1 MKNPTTDDPHDL
13 QRFLRAQE
21 PTYATALAELRSGQK
36 RSHWMWFIFP
46 QIEGLGQ
53 SPTSK
58 YYAIK
63 SLAEA
68 RAYLQHPVLGS
79 RLREC
84 AEAVL
89 AIEGRS
95 AAEIFGFP
103 DDLKLRSS
111 MTLFAALDGPNSVF
125 ARVLER
131 FYGGRPDEQTLRI
144 VGLQDFTALPG
155 DPTPTPH

>member
-1 MKNPTTDDPHDL
+1 
-13 QRFLRAQE
+13 
-21 PTYATALAELRSGQK
+21 
-36 RSHWMWFIFP
+36 
-46 QIEGLGQ
+46 
-53 SPTSK
+53 
-58 YYAIK
+58 
-63 SLAEA
+63 
-68 RAYLQHPVLGS
+68 QHPVLGS
-79 RLREC
+79 RLQEC

-111 MTLFAALDGPNSVF
+111 MTLFAALAGPNSVF